1 MKRMRKGFTLVELLI
16 VIAIIGVLAA
26 SMSLSA
32 SDATPKAEIARLTSD
47 FKLLKNAVALYHFD
61 HSTAGDASLE
71 NFLTTASPDY
81 LAGKLKDYKIEADA
95 TNSSKWTATYIK
107 GLSVAAAAAFT
118 DSADLMISP
127 ADPEGR
133 GASMRIR

>member
-1 MKRMRKGFTLVELLI
+1 
-16 VIAIIGVLAA
+16 
-26 SMSLSA
+26 MSLSA
-32 SDATPKAEIARLTSD
+32 SDATPKAEISRLISD

-81 LAGKLKDYKIEADA
+81 LAGKLKDYKIEADG
-95 TNSSKWTATYIK
+95 SSPSKWTATYIK

-118 DSADLMISP
+118 DSADLGISP
-127 ADPEGR
+127 ADPDGR